1 MIGLSCFVIDV
12 PKNRKKTFKT
22 LNHIFSVTLATSTK
36 LFPSVSSI
44 IASCNLNGK
53 NLQRNFKKLDRF
65 KPVGGTSRDSRRW
78 STSGTVA
85 PVLRGSSVVVVP
97 APAAVSVATA
107 AFVTVI
113 PEKILL
119 GPLKRSREGIR
130 KMKHFLNPFSKKK
143 NVLSNLANVKIALS
157 PYDSHNSEQF
167 KVNR

>member
-53 NLQRNFKKLDRF
+53 KPSLREDRRNFKKLERF

-97 APAAVSVATA
+97 AAAAVSVATA

-113 PEKILL
+113 PEKI
-119 GPLKRSREGIR
+119 
-130 KMKHFLNPFSKKK
+130 
-143 NVLSNLANVKIALS
+143 
-157 PYDSHNSEQF
+157 
-167 KVNR
+167 